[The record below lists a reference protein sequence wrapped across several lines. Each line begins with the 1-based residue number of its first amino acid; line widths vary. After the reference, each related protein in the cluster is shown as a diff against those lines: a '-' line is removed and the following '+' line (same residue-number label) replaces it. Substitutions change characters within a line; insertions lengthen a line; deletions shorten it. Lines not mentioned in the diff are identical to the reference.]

1 MKKVGHRIGMDVF
14 DNDGNNHNDGCRGM
28 GTTSEQDVI
37 ASYVQYVNS

>member
-1 MKKVGHRIGMDVF
+1 MTATIKMMVVV
-14 DNDGNNHNDGCRGM
+14 GM